1 MLILTSIV
9 LGLSLWLYVR
19 SLESTK
25 VPITVAAQLYVSGKS
40 ADIDVAEIPTTVSA
54 TLYVPLEDRD
64 KIDPKSIKVRAVVDL
79 SGAEEGIAEYPV
91 SLEVPSELRKYKWEV
106 ENRIVVAIE
115 QVAQE
120 SKMVAV
126 VESGEAPTGLELG
139 AVTVQP
145 ESVTISGPKSV
156 VSKVDTVRVLLL
168 LSNVETGKTYTLP
181 VEVFDENGKPI
192 TGIRVVPD
200 AVSVSPALSPMQP
213 RRTLL
218 VSPKWTGQPAPGFVV
233 AALEVNPNEVTVQ
246 GERKRLS
253 DMRTIETEPVDLTGL
268 KENTV
273 RSVRL
278 KLPAGVSVMGRDRI
292 EIRIKI
298 DPIPVAEPP
307 PPGDG

>member
-1 MLILTSIV
+1 MILTSIV

-54 TLYVPLEDRD
+54 TFYVPLEDRD

-106 ENRIVVAIE
+106 ENRIVVAVE

-120 SKMVAV
+120 SRMVAV
-126 VESGEAPTGLELG
+126 VESGDAPPGLELG

-145 ESVTISGPKSV
+145 ESVTVSGPKSV

-181 VEVFDENGKPI
+181 VEVFDVTGKPI
-192 TGIRVVPD
+192 TGIRVVPEF
-200 AVSVSPALSPMQP
+200 VSVSPALSPLQP

-218 VSPKWTGQPAPGFVV
+218 VSPKWIGQPAPGFLV
-233 AALEVNPNEVTVQ
+233 ASLEVSPNEVTVQ

-253 DMRTIETEPVDLTGL
+253 DLRTIETVPVDLTGL

-273 RSVRL
+273 RVVRL
-278 KLPAGVSVMGRDRI
+278 QLPAGVSILGRDRI
-292 EIRIKI
+292 EIRIRI
-298 DPIPVAEPP
+298 EPIPPAEPP
-307 PPGDG
+307 PPGNG